1 LKNYSLKT
9 INNGRCPYFYIVETH
24 KGLKK
29 VKVSSKE
36 NILMMK

>member
-1 LKNYSLKT
+1 
-9 INNGRCPYFYIVETH
+9 VETH